1 MQEPQINPWSS
12 TPSLDIEK
20 TFADFGIDP
29 IAPVM
34 NELPEIP
41 YFMRRGIV
49 VGHRDYRPIAQA
61 IRNKTPF
68 HILTGFM
75 PSGHPHLG
83 HLMVMKEVVWH
94 VQQGGNGYITIA
106 DREAHA
112 VRNLSWEKCNEY
124 GKEYLSCLYA
134 LGFEGQTYFQSKN
147 DRLKD
152 LAFEAATRVNFSELT
167 AIYGFGPDT
176 DLAHADSVITQ
187 VADIL
192 YPQIDRG
199 PAPTLVPVGTDQDP
213 HIRLTRGIAHKM
225 RMFTVEERDGYISV
239 RVKISDRSNI
249 NEKKNKQSNNID
261 NENYSSN
268 FNEFADNSRNQYR
281 NNEIIYP
288 LNKPNLSINER
299 FQGSPIEALEAVK
312 RAFPNAKKYKEHV
325 DIKNADCADV
335 KAKVREIERAHGGFA
350 FYTPSSTYHI
360 FMPGLTGGKM
370 SSSIPES
377 IISFYEPE
385 AVVRKKVM
393 SGITG
398 GRMTLEEQKRL
409 GGEPDKCSLY
419 LLNLFHMVTDDAEL
433 AEIKRKCMAGE
444 VTCGQCKKET
454 AERVVAFLK
463 DFREKMDAC
472 ADRIRV

>member
-1 MQEPQINPWSS
+1 MQESPINPWSS

-20 TFADFGIDP
+20 TFADFGIEP
-29 IAPVM
+29 IAPILS
-34 NELPEIP
+34 ELPSVP
-41 YFMRRGIV
+41 YFMRRNIV
-49 VGHRDYRPIAQA
+49 VGHRDYRPIASA
-61 IRNKTPF
+61 IRNRTPF

-94 VQQGGNGYITIA
+94 VEQGGNGYVTIA

-112 VRNLSWEKCNEY
+112 VRGLSWDKCNEY
-124 GKEYLSCLYA
+124 GKEYLACLYA
-134 LGFEGQTYFQSKN
+134 LGFEGTTYFQSKN
-147 DRLKD
+147 NRLKD
-152 LAFEAATRVNFSELT
+152 LAFEAATKVNFSELA
-167 AIYGFGPDT
+167 AIYGFGADT

-192 YPQIDRG
+192 YPQIDRE
-199 PAPTLVPVGTDQDP
+199 PAPTLVPVGVDQDP

-239 RVKISDRSNI
+239 RS
-249 NEKKNKQSNNID
+249 KN
-261 NENYSSN
+261 
-268 FNEFADNSRNQYR
+268 A
-281 NNEIIYP
+281 P
-288 LNKPNLSINER
+288 
-299 FQGSPIEALEAVK
+299 EAALDAVK
-312 RAFPNAKKYKEHV
+312 QAFPHAKKYEGHV
-325 DIKNADCADV
+325 DIKGAQCADV
-335 KAKVREIERAHGGFA
+335 SAKVREIERAHGGYA
-350 FYTPSSTYHI
+350 FYTPSSSYHI

-398 GRMTLEEQKRL
+398 GRATLEEQKRL

-433 AEIKRKCMAGE
+433 AEIRRKCTAGE
-444 VTCGQCKKET
+444 ITCGQCKKET
-454 AERVVAFLK
+454 AERVVAFLH
-463 DFREKMDAC
+463 DFKEKMDA
-472 ADRIRV
+472 ASDRIEV

>member
-12 TPSLDIEK
+12 NPSVDIEK

-29 IAPVM
+29 IAPVIT
-34 NELPEIP
+34 ELPDIP

-49 VGHRDYRPIAQA
+49 VGHRDYGSIARA
-61 IRNKTPF
+61 IRNHTPF

-94 VQQGGNGYITIA
+94 VQQGGNGYVTIA

-112 VRNLSWEKCNEY
+112 VRGMSWEKCREY
-124 GKEYLSCLYA
+124 GKEYLACLYA

-152 LAFEAATRVNFSELT
+152 LAFEASTKVNFSELA
-167 AIYGFGPDT
+167 AIYGFTPET
-176 DLAHADSVITQ
+176 DLAHAESVITQ

-192 YPQIDRG
+192 YPQIDRE
-199 PAPTLVPVGTDQDP
+199 PAPTLVPVGVDQDP
-213 HIRLTRGIAHKM
+213 HIRLTRGIAHKL
-225 RMFTVEERDGYISV
+225 RMFTVEERDGYVSV
-239 RVKISDRSNI
+239 RSKNAP
-249 NEKKNKQSNNID
+249 EK
-261 NENYSSN
+261 
-268 FNEFADNSRNQYR
+268 
-281 NNEIIYP
+281 
-288 LNKPNLSINER
+288 
-299 FQGSPIEALEAVK
+299 ALDAVK
-312 RAFPNAKKYKEHV
+312 RAFPHAKKYEGHV
-325 DIKNADCADV
+325 DIKGVHCNDV
-335 KAKVREIERAHGGFA
+335 GAKVREIERANGGFG
-350 FYTPSSTYHI
+350 FYSPSSTYHI

-385 AVVRKKVM
+385 ATVRKKVM

-409 GGEPDKCSLY
+409 GGEPDKCSIF

-433 AEIKRKCMAGE
+433 AEIRRRCCAGE

-454 AERVVAFLK
+454 AERVVVFLK
-463 DFREKMDAC
+463 EFREKMDVA
-472 ADRIRV
+472 AESIEV

>member
-12 TPSLDIEK
+12 NPSVDIEK
-20 TFADFGIDP
+20 TFAEFGIDP
-29 IAPVM
+29 IAPVLQ
-34 NELPEIP
+34 ELPEVP
-41 YFMRRGIV
+41 SFMSRGIV
-49 VGHRDYRPIAQA
+49 VGHRDYSAIAGA
-61 IRNKTPF
+61 IRRKTPF

-112 VRNLSWEKCNEY
+112 VRGLSWEKCVEY
-124 GKEYLSCLYA
+124 GKEYLACLYA

-152 LAFEAATRVNFSELT
+152 LAFEAATKVNFSELSS
-167 AIYGFGPDT
+167 IYGFTPET

-192 YPQIDRG
+192 YPQIDRE
-199 PAPTLVPVGTDQDP
+199 PAPTLVPVGIDQDP
-213 HIRLTRGIAHKM
+213 HIRLTRGVAHKM

-239 RVKISDRSNI
+239 RSKNAP
-249 NEKKNKQSNNID
+249 EK
-261 NENYSSN
+261 
-268 FNEFADNSRNQYR
+268 
-281 NNEIIYP
+281 
-288 LNKPNLSINER
+288 
-299 FQGSPIEALEAVK
+299 ALEAVK
-312 RAFPNAKKYKEHV
+312 QVFPGAKKYEGHV
-325 DIKNADCADV
+325 DIKGGHCAEV
-335 KAKVREIERAHGGFA
+335 SAMVRDIERAHGGYGF
-350 FYTPSSTYHI
+350 FTPSSTYHI

-385 AVVRKKVM
+385 STVRKKVM

-409 GGEPDKCSLY
+409 GGEPDKCSIF
-419 LLNLFHMVTDDAEL
+419 LLNLFHMVTDDTEL
-433 AEIKRKCMAGE
+433 AEIRRKCCAGE

-454 AERVVAFLK
+454 AERVVVFLK
-463 DFREKMDAC
+463 EFREKMDVA
-472 ADRIRV
+472 AESIEV

>member
-12 TPSLDIEK
+12 TPSLDIGK

-34 NELPEIP
+34 EELPEVP

-112 VRNLSWEKCNEY
+112 VRGLPWEKCDEY
-124 GKEYLSCLYA
+124 GKEYLACLYA
-134 LGFEGQTYFQSKN
+134 LGFEGQTYFQSRN
-147 DRLKD
+147 NRLKD
-152 LAFEAATRVNFSELT
+152 LAFEAATKVNFSELT

-176 DLAHADSVITQ
+176 DLAHADAVITQ

-192 YPQIDRG
+192 YPQIDRE
-199 PAPTLVPVGTDQDP
+199 PAPTLVPVGVDQDP

-225 RMFTVEERDGYISV
+225 RMFTVEEREGYVSV
-239 RVKISDRSNI
+239 RS
-249 NEKKNKQSNNID
+249 KNAPD
-261 NENYSSN
+261 
-268 FNEFADNSRNQYR
+268 A
-281 NNEIIYP
+281 
-288 LNKPNLSINER
+288 
-299 FQGSPIEALEAVK
+299 ALEAVK
-312 RAFPNAKKYKEHV
+312 KAFPHAKKYEGHV
-325 DIKNADCADV
+325 DIKGAQCADV
-335 KAKVREIERAHGGFA
+335 SAKVREIERANGGFA

-419 LLNLFHMVTDDAEL
+419 LLNLFHMVTDDNEL

-472 ADRIRV
+472 ADRIEV

>member
-1 MQEPQINPWSS
+1 MPEPQINPWSS
-12 TPSLDIEK
+12 NQSVDVEK
-20 TFADFGIDP
+20 LFAEFGIEP
-29 IAPVM
+29 ISPVIS
-34 NELPEIP
+34 ELTEVP

-49 VGHRDYRPIAQA
+49 VGHRDYRPIAWA

-83 HLMVMKEVVWH
+83 HLMVMKEVIWH

-112 VRNLSWEKCNEY
+112 VRGLSWEKCNEY

-147 DRLKD
+147 NRLKD
-152 LAFEAATRVNFSELT
+152 LAFEAATKVNFSELT
-167 AIYGFGPDT
+167 AIYGFGADT

-192 YPQIDRG
+192 YPQVDRE
-199 PAPTLVPVGTDQDP
+199 PAPTVVPVGIDQDP

-225 RMFTVEERDGYISV
+225 RMFTIEERDGYIS
-239 RVKISDRSNI
+239 IRS
-249 NEKKNKQSNNID
+249 KNAP
-261 NENYSSN
+261 EH
-268 FNEFADNSRNQYR
+268 A
-281 NNEIIYP
+281 
-288 LNKPNLSINER
+288 LNAIK
-299 FQGSPIEALEAVK
+299 A
-312 RAFPNAKKYKEHV
+312 AFPHAKKYEGHL
-325 DIKNADCADV
+325 DIKGAQCSDV
-335 KAKVREIERAHGGFA
+335 SEKVRQIEREAGGFA
-350 FYTPSSTYHI
+350 FFTPSSTYHI

-385 AVVRKKVM
+385 ATVRKKVM

-398 GRMTLEEQKRL
+398 GKMTREEQKRY
-409 GGEPDKCSLY
+409 GGEPDRCSLY

-433 AEIKRKCMAGE
+433 TEIRRKCVSGE
-444 VTCGQCKKET
+444 IMCGHCKKET

-463 DFREKMDAC
+463 DFKEKMDA
-472 ADRIRV
+472 AAEKIEV